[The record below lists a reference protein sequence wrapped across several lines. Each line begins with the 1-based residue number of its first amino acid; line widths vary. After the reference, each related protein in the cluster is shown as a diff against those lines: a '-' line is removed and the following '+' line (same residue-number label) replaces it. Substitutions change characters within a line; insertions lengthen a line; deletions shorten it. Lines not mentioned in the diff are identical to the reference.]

1 MQRSWKLPCF
11 EKYSKTSS
19 NAQVENTCYKS
30 KRMIPLRPRQL
41 LASRKVQ
48 LRGSATSNTLKLPLQ
63 VLLMSYLWCA
73 RSKSKFLIVF
83 TVYGVYATEKNPQ
96 HSRKYLLPY
105 AAPLLHG
112 STVKQQHTRLRK
124 NILTHSSRGRNI
136 LVKNMKIRFYSS
148 TDFALS
154 CWHLSIQ
161 KKTQNI
167 QFWSVKCPFN
177 KLLSHIFSPPSSPI
191 KFQFALKQ
199 MTQFDGILK
208 PKLLMLR
215 VSEASIWQNYIEVRC
230 AHAKEADLYIQSLFF
245 LINLNILKNVFS
257 KCIKFREYP
266 KCILK

>member
-1 MQRSWKLPCF
+1 
-11 EKYSKTSS
+11 
-19 NAQVENTCYKS
+19 
-30 KRMIPLRPRQL
+30 MIPLRPRQL